1 MNYKIT
7 IEYEGT
13 RYNGWQRQT
22 STPNTI
28 QGIIEAAV
36 KKVTNED
43 VEVNGSGRTDAG
55 VHALGQI
62 ANFKTENEYEELS
75 DSLNEVLPPDI
86 KILSCERVN
95 DRFHARLNAKAKTYV
110 YKIDT
115 GKKADVFTRRTVNH
129 FNYDLD
135 VDKMRKAAEK
145 LLGEKDFKA
154 FCSNRRTKKSTVRT
168 IYSIDI
174 EKTGSLITFTY
185 KGDGFL
191 YNMVRILTGTLV
203 EVGMGKIPVD
213 DIDKIINEVGSSSN
227 DLIKNSRER
236 GNAGM
241 TLPPR
246 GLTLVD
252 VSYEE
257 V

>member
-62 ANFKTENEYEELS
+62 ANFKTQGEYEELS

-145 LLGEKDFKA
+145 LLGKKDFKA

-174 EKTGSLITFTY
+174 KKTGSLITFTY

-213 DIDKIINEVGSSSN
+213 DIDKIIN
-227 DLIKNSRER
+227 SRER

>member
-36 KKVTNED
+36 KRVTNED

-62 ANFKTENEYEELS
+62 ANFKTQGEYEDLS

-213 DIDKIINEVGSSSN
+213 DIDKIIN
-227 DLIKNSRER
+227 SRER

>member
-36 KKVTNED
+36 KRVTNED

-145 LLGEKDFKA
+145 LLGKKDFKA

-213 DIDKIINEVGSSSN
+213 DIDKIIN
-227 DLIKNSRER
+227 SRER

>member
-213 DIDKIINEVGSSSN
+213 DIDKIIN
-227 DLIKNSRER
+227 SRER

>member
-135 VDKMRKAAEK
+135 VDKMRKAAKK

-213 DIDKIINEVGSSSN
+213 DIDKIIN
-227 DLIKNSRER
+227 SRDR

>member
-145 LLGEKDFKA
+145 LLGKKDFKA

-213 DIDKIINEVGSSSN
+213 DIDKIIN
-227 DLIKNSRER
+227 SRER